1 MEDARRVFNKMAIQ
15 DMVSW
20 TAMIFGHI
28 IQTHYE
34 SVVFV
39 GNNLVNMYAKC
50 GSMADGWTLFSK
62 MHSHNE
68 NTLQIKFLNWTLEI
82 EQAMECYQ
90 ISMLLLASGIS
101 VQMFNGIG
109 CNEKKQCFIYI
120 AVLETGHCIWAHQ
133 HTTGTPICIFKNL
146 RICRDCHTSTK
157 FISKIV
163 KRAIHSKGYKSIL
176 AYDFEDGVCTCRNYW

>member
-68 NTLQIKFLNWTLEI
+68 VSWN
-82 EQAMECYQ
+82 AMLGGYA
-90 ISMLLLASGIS
+90 MD
-101 VQMFNGIG
+101 
-109 CNEKKQCFIYI
+109 
-120 AVLETGHCIWAHQ
+120 GHGAEAFAH
-133 HTTGTPICIFKNL
+133 F
-146 RICRDCHTSTK
+146 
-157 FISKIV
+157 
-163 KRAIHSKGYKSIL
+163 
-176 AYDFEDGVCTCRNYW
+176 